1 MNDDGIDE
9 VVLET
14 MRDSFLVAMSIQPNE
29 NIPEIA
35 YAVLEALV
43 KRVGPDNF
51 RFIEEVLAECI
62 VVASGLDKEL
72 H

>member
-9 VVLET
+9 VLLEA
-14 MRDSFLVAMSIQPNE
+14 MCDSFLMAMNAQPDE

-35 YAVLEALV
+35 YAVMEALV
-43 KRVGPDNF
+43 ERVGPDNF